1 MARLLYTI
9 GYSRWSGASRL
20 DKIIGALKSRDITL
34 LVDVRLSPAASSLSE
49 ESIYGPK
56 AWSLQP
62 AGSGIKS
69 HLNAAG
75 IGYLWLS
82 ELGNPQKND
91 PTHTIMKQHIAE
103 IDGPWPVHR
112 GLKVLF
118 DRIEAGEKAALLCT
132 CATYET
138 CHRKQVAEALKDLY
152 YHGDLEIQ
160 NITD

>member
-1 MARLLYTI
+1 MAKQLYTI
-9 GYSRWSGASRL
+9 GYSRWSGANRL
-20 DKIIGALKSRDITL
+20 EKMVAELRDHNITL

-62 AGSGIKS
+62 AGRGIES

-91 PTHTIMKQHIAE
+91 PSHTIMQQHILE
-103 IDGPWPVHR
+103 SDEPWPVHR
-112 GLKVLF
+112 GLKLLY
-118 DRIEAGEKAALLCT
+118 DKIESGERVALLCT

-152 YHGDLEIQ
+152 YHSDLEIQ